1 VKKVLIALGV
11 LAVCLSA
18 YPQSSEEAMQ
28 AYTNALKAY
37 DEAAQH
43 LQRANLRAV
52 KKQIVEKALELNE
65 DQSPKFW
72 PIYDHYEAEATK
84 INDTRI
90 ALIQDYLNHRA
101 DLSSE
106 KASELINRVMQTQ
119 LKRQEL
125 KRAYVK
131 DLGKVLTAKQAL
143 RLLLLENQIDVQ
155 IEAQIA
161 AQIPL

>member
-1 VKKVLIALGV
+1 MI
-11 LAVCLSA
+11 CLSLYA
-18 YPQSSEEAMQ
+18 QSPEEAMQ
-28 AYTNALKAY
+28 AYANALKAY

-52 KKQIVEKALELNE
+52 KRQIVEKALELSQ
-65 DQSPKFW
+65 DQSPRFW
-72 PIYDHYEAEATK
+72 PIYDHYETEATK
-84 INDTRI
+84 INDARI
-90 ALIQDYLNHRA
+90 NLIQDYLNHRA
-101 DLSSE
+101 DLSAE
-106 KASELINRVMQTQ
+106 KASELINQVMQTQ
-119 LKRQEL
+119 SKRQEL
-125 KRAYVK
+125 KRSYVK